1 MGEVIKRF
9 PKEKFLELVANGLFD
24 HEAMAAINAELP
36 ERQQF
41 QKATLIQLM
50 VKDSEFKDAVDL
62 AKKHRADKW
71 FEDIGASVSKTI
83 DKEQVPAEKLKFEQ
97 RKYLAAI
104 DNPDKYA
111 EKRKTE
117 MDVNVNIFQ
126 EMKELPHAEARKL
139 LQSVDPF
146 NTPIEAG
153 FTVGEVVKGL
163 TPTEDYEVGGHSEHY
178 DLEDLLS

>member
-9 PKEKFLELVANGLFD
+9 PKEKFLELVSDGLFD
-24 HEAMAAINAELP
+24 HEALARINQDLP

-41 QKATLIQLM
+41 QKATFIQLM
-50 VKDSEFKDAVDL
+50 VKDAEFKDAVEQ
-62 AKKHRADKW
+62 AKRVRADKW
-71 FEDIGASVSKTI
+71 FEDIGKSVSNVLT
-83 DKEQVPAEKLKFEQ
+83 KEEVPAEKLKFEQ

-117 MDVNVNIFQ
+117 LDVNVNIFQ
-126 EMKELPHAEARKL
+126 EMKELPQAEARKL

-146 NTPIEAG
+146 NTPIEAE
-153 FTVGEVVKGL
+153 FS
-163 TPTEDYEVGGHSEHY
+163 TPQPSTSTSDDDINSSEDIFS
-178 DLEDLLS
+178 